1 MKAQLPSNLKETD
14 EYYVIRFPESQELQ
28 DLDGFDDNAF
38 LVNDERGLEIFG
50 PCAYFVNKKWY
61 NEQI

>member
-1 MKAQLPSNLKETD
+1 MHRTPNMKENAEF
-14 EYYVIRFPESQELQ
+14 YVIQFPESQALQ

-38 LVNDERGLEIFG
+38 LVNDEKGLEIFG
-50 PCAYFVNKKWY
+50 PSAYFVNKEWY

>member
-1 MKAQLPSNLKETD
+1 MPGTPNMKETA
-14 EYYVIRFPESQELQ
+14 EFYVIKFPESQELQ

-38 LVNDERGLEIFG
+38 LVNDEKGLEIFG
-50 PCAYFVNKKWY
+50 SSAYFVNKEWY